1 MKWLQEQAGWR
12 VYLSAGACPCQ
23 GELPSE
29 YVMPDLSILLVQ
41 LDQIGT

>member
-1 MKWLQEQAGWR
+1 MTWLQGQAGWR
-12 VYLSAGACPCQ
+12 TYLSAGAYACQ

-29 YVMPDLSILLVQ
+29 YVVPNLSILLVQ